1 MDEKNKL
8 KDSILCITK
17 SFRLTWKYEKSYF
30 LFALLSAVLNSSLAT
45 LPPLIFLQNVLN
57 GIAQRN
63 ITARQIIFSL
73 VAALIY
79 EALALPIVIMLV
91 QYLRKYMTYKASL
104 RYSEHVYRKVIA
116 IKADLLENSDT
127 YELYRRVSNR
137 GLSSFEI
144 YPSSIIGLLINI
156 ISIATIITMASRY
169 NLWIA
174 LILVPMCVCQYFLN
188 RKINK
193 KKIWYDKVQEILY
206 TKMQSIN
213 NLFIDRNALCEIKVF
228 GTFSFLD
235 SKRIHFFNAEK
246 HEYIKQATISTK
258 SDLMFEIVKQVTYYS
273 LYIIYAFM
281 VFSKSILFGDFIF
294 LTSNISKVMNSVHS
308 IIGAISGF
316 VTNQEYFNE
325 HELFFSLP
333 ERANGTKKFDDKD
346 PKNILTDK
354 LSYGYSAERK
364 VLNSLCM
371 EIKEGEKVCV
381 FGDNGAGKTT
391 LIKLICGLYEDY
403 RGKILLQ
410 NNERHSYEKD
420 EIRNLYSYAMQDG
433 PHYPFT
439 VKENICMGNTAD
451 ADNQNLYDKVCSVS
465 GINQI
470 VSQLRYGENTYLNKE
485 YDTNGV
491 DLSIGQWQKLLI
503 AKIMFRN
510 KEILIFDEPTS
521 ALDPLAEQEF
531 INTLLSWYKN
541 KTVVIISHRMTFAS
555 IADRVF
561 VIKDGAVAEQ
571 GTPKQL
577 LNAKGLFYEY
587 FNTQRSL
594 YF

>member
-144 YPSSIIGLLINI
+144 CPSSIIGLLINI

-325 HELFFSLP
+325 HELFFSP
-333 ERANGTKKFDDKD
+333 GKSKRNE
-346 PKNILTDK
+346 
-354 LSYGYSAERK
+354 
-364 VLNSLCM
+364 
-371 EIKEGEKVCV
+371 EI
-381 FGDNGAGKTT
+381 
-391 LIKLICGLYEDY
+391 
-403 RGKILLQ
+403 
-410 NNERHSYEKD
+410 
-420 EIRNLYSYAMQDG
+420 
-433 PHYPFT
+433 
-439 VKENICMGNTAD
+439 
-451 ADNQNLYDKVCSVS
+451 
-465 GINQI
+465 
-470 VSQLRYGENTYLNKE
+470 
-485 YDTNGV
+485 
-491 DLSIGQWQKLLI
+491 
-503 AKIMFRN
+503 
-510 KEILIFDEPTS
+510 
-521 ALDPLAEQEF
+521 
-531 INTLLSWYKN
+531 
-541 KTVVIISHRMTFAS
+541 
-555 IADRVF
+555 
-561 VIKDGAVAEQ
+561 
-571 GTPKQL
+571 
-577 LNAKGLFYEY
+577 
-587 FNTQRSL
+587 
-594 YF
+594 